1 MVLNCRDVWK
11 EISNYIDGEVDAALR
26 EDLETHFAQ
35 CRHCTAVLDGT
46 HNVIVLMAD
55 ERAFSVPVGFSERL
69 TERLRQEIERRP

>member
-11 EISNYIDGEVDAALR
+11 EISNYIDGEVYPELR
-26 EDLETHFAQ
+26 KDLEAHFAQ

-55 ERAFSVPVGFSERL
+55 ERAFSVPVGYSERL
-69 TERLRQEIERRP
+69 TARLRQAIEGRS

>member
-11 EISNYIDGEVDAALR
+11 EISNYLDQEVEPALR
-26 EDLETHFAQ
+26 RELEAHFAQ

-55 ERAFSVPVGFSERL
+55 ERAFSVPIGFNERL
-69 TERLRQEIERRP
+69 EERLRQEIEGR

>member
-11 EISNYIDGEVDAALR
+11 EISNYIEDEVSAQLR
-26 EDLETHFAQ
+26 KELEAHFAQ

-55 ERAFSVPVGFSERL
+55 ERAFSVPAGYSERL
-69 TERLRQEIERRP
+69 TARLRLEIEGVS